1 MELKVV
7 CGCGQKY
14 KFDVEPV
21 NGRMPVTVNCPVCG
35 VDGTQSAN
43 DILSQSS
50 SSQEPPIPLAMSAPD
65 VIGASAGLRLNRH
78 APAPSRADTPLPLSS
93 TPKPIAPIK
102 PLVTAKPKQSKD
114 FNMGLGILGAF
125 LGAALGGALVYGFYK
140 WAGFRFPLSGVG
152 IGALS
157 GYGARLMARGTHTT
171 LGIIAGALAL
181 FSILGVFYLIY
192 GGFAIFGIVSIIICV
207 GVAYRLAS
215 E

>member
-1 MELKVV
+1 
-7 CGCGQKY
+7 
-14 KFDVEPV
+14 
-21 NGRMPVTVNCPVCG
+21 

-50 SSQEPPIPLAMSAPD
+50 SHQSPPIPLAMSAP
-65 VIGASAGLRLNRH
+65 AAGFRINR
-78 APAPSRADTPLPLSS
+78 PAPSIADLPPTLPSA
-93 TPKPIAPIK
+93 PKPIAPIK
-102 PLVTAKPKQSKD
+102 PVAAAKPKQSKD
-114 FNMGLGILGAF
+114 FNMALGILGAF
-125 LGAALGGALVYGFYK
+125 LGAALGGTLVFGFYK

-157 GYGARLMARGTHTT
+157 GYGARLLARGTHTT

-181 FSILGVFYLIY
+181 FSILGVFYLMY
-192 GGFAIFGIVSIIICV
+192 GAFAIFSIISIIICV

>member
-21 NGRMPVTVNCPVCG
+21 NGRMPFTVNCPVCG

-43 DILSQSS
+43 DILSQTS
-50 SSQEPPIPLAMSAPD
+50 SSQSPPIPLTMAAP
-65 VIGASAGLRLNRH
+65 AAGLRINRP
-78 APAPSRADTPLPLSS
+78 APAPSRADVPPPLPS
-93 TPKPIAPIK
+93 AP
-102 PLVTAKPKQSKD
+102 KPKQSKD

-125 LGAALGGALVYGFYK
+125 LGALLGGGLVYGFYL
-140 WAGFRFPLSGVG
+140 WAGFRFPLSGVA

-181 FSILGVFYLIY
+181 FSIVGVFYLIY
-192 GGFAIFGIVSIIICV
+192 GGFAIFGIVSIVIST